1 GFFIKRVAQCHVTY
15 GMGKGFD
22 ELIIDRFDDDQAFG
36 GITSLSCITKTTF
49 DCPLYGLLDI
59 GIGCNDKGIRA
70 TKLQYDSFKCTA
82 SYFFHRLSSALRPR
96 QRHTLYAL
104 VFDDGRCLLI
114 GRKHIVID
122 ALW

>member
-1 GFFIKRVAQCHVTY
+1 FLKRIPHGHVTY

-36 GITSLSCITKTTF
+36 GITSLSYITKTTF
-49 DCPLYGLLDI
+49 DCPLYGLFDI

-70 TKLQYDSFKCTA
+70 TKLQYDFFKCTA
-82 SYFFHRLSSALRPR
+82 SYFCHCLSSALRTR
-96 QRHTLYAL
+96 QRHTLYAAVL
-104 VFDDGRCLLI
+104 DDGRRLLV